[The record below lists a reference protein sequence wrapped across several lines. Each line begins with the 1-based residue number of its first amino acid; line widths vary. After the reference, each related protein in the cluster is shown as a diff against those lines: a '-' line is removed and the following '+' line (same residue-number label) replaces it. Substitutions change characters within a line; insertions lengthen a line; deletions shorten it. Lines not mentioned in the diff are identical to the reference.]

1 MTTDVHSYGHSV
13 VERPP
18 KPLRRNDSQDFE
30 KFSRKLQETACVVL
44 LDDMNAH
51 KSLTTA
57 AIASVAF
64 FSLFGAQA
72 AHAAPGGNGNGNGQI
87 GSIGIGPAPVDLHND
102 EAETKNDCPSDDS
115 WWHFVLAPNNGQY
128 AFTSMNLNIGGSTTL
143 ISGADIVANGGQTD
157 NVFVAVPEGA
167 SLDDLSAAGSSA
179 MVDPYSPKVK
189 FVLSHVCEGDE
200 VIVEEPVAE
209 EEVIEDEIAVEEEP
223 AVEDEKPVSDEEIVE
238 EETIEGD
245 VATDE
250 PSNEVITD
258 IVTPDPDTDNPNNDN
273 DNNEQDDPITD
284 NPTTDI
290 VTPEPDTD
298 NPTTDEQD
306 NPTTDTEDV
315 ITVNE
320 SADNNEPSV
329 EDDPEKGNV
338 DENTN
343 DIEVN
348 SNDEVVKSASVV
360 ETAPSAEVA
369 PALNVTADDTD
380 HNALPATGMELSL
393 AFLGLGLAG
402 IGGTLLA
409 VRRRLMIK

>member
-1 MTTDVHSYGHSV
+1 M
-13 VERPP
+13 
-18 KPLRRNDSQDFE
+18 
-30 KFSRKLQETACVVL
+30 L
-44 LDDMNAH
+44 LDDMNAR

-87 GSIGIGPAPVDLHND
+87 GSIGIGPAPVELHND
-102 EAETKNDCPSDDS
+102 EAETKNDCPSDDA

-209 EEVIEDEIAVEEEP
+209 EEVIEDEVTVAEET
-223 AVEDEKPVSDEEIVE
+223 AVEDEAPGDDEITE
-238 EETIEGD
+238 EESAEEDAADDPIAE
-245 VATDE
+245 
-250 PSNEVITD
+250 
-258 IVTPDPDTDNPNNDN
+258 IVTPDPDTDNPIKDTNNYTNDNEQHDPITEIVTPDPDTDNPIKDTNNDTN
-273 DNNEQDDPITD
+273 DNEQDDPITE
-284 NPTTDI
+284 I
-290 VTPEPDTD
+290 VTPDPE
-298 NPTTDEQD
+298 EQD
-306 NPTTDTEDV
+306 LDETPDDV
-315 ITVNE
+315 
-320 SADNNEPSV
+320 
-329 EDDPEKGNV
+329 
-338 DENTN
+338 TN

-348 SNDEVVKSASVV
+348 SNDSVV
-360 ETAPSAEVA
+360 EAASIVETTPDTEVA
-369 PALNVTADDTD
+369 PSLNVTADDTD

>member
-1 MTTDVHSYGHSV
+1 M
-13 VERPP
+13 
-18 KPLRRNDSQDFE
+18 
-30 KFSRKLQETACVVL
+30 L
-44 LDDMNAH
+44 LDDMNAR

-64 FSLFGAQA
+64 FLLFGAQA

-87 GSIGIGPAPVDLHND
+87 VSIGIGPAPVDLHND
-102 EAETKNDCPSDDS
+102 EAETKNDCPSDDA

-128 AFTSMNLNIGGSTTL
+128 AFTSMNLNIGGSATL

-179 MVDPYSPKVK
+179 MVDPYSTKVK

-209 EEVIEDEIAVEEEP
+209 EEVIEDEVTVAEEP
-223 AVEDEKPVSDEEIVE
+223 AVEDEAPGDDEMTE
-238 EETIEGD
+238 EESAEED
-245 VATDE
+245 AADD
-250 PSNEVITD
+250 PITD
-258 IVTPDPDTDNPNNDN
+258 IVTPDPDTDNPINDTNNDTN
-273 DNNEQDDPITD
+273 DNEQDDPITD
-284 NPTTDI
+284 I
-290 VTPEPDTD
+290 VTPDPE
-298 NPTTDEQD
+298 EQD
-306 NPTTDTEDV
+306 LDETPN
-315 ITVNE
+315 
-320 SADNNEPSV
+320 
-329 EDDPEKGNV
+329 DD
-338 DENTN
+338 TN

-348 SNDEVVKSASVV
+348 SNDSVV
-360 ETAPSAEVA
+360 ETASIVETTPDTEVA
-369 PALNVTADDTD
+369 HSLNVTADDTD

>member
-1 MTTDVHSYGHSV
+1 M
-13 VERPP
+13 
-18 KPLRRNDSQDFE
+18 
-30 KFSRKLQETACVVL
+30 L
-44 LDDMNAH
+44 LDDMNAR

-87 GSIGIGPAPVDLHND
+87 VSIGIGPAPVDLHND
-102 EAETKNDCPSDDS
+102 EAETKNDCPSDDA

-179 MVDPYSPKVK
+179 MVDPYSTKVK

-209 EEVIEDEIAVEEEP
+209 EEVTEDEVTVADEP
-223 AVEDEKPVSDEEIVE
+223 AVEDDAPVSDDENSE
-238 EETIEGD
+238 EETAEEDGAD
-245 VATDE
+245 
-250 PSNEVITD
+250 
-258 IVTPDPDTDNPNNDN
+258 DPIKDTNNDTN
-273 DNNEQDDPITD
+273 DNEQDNPITE
-284 NPTTDI
+284 I
-290 VTPEPDTD
+290 VTPEPE
-298 NPTTDEQD
+298 EQD
-306 NPTTDTEDV
+306 LDETPNDV
-315 ITVNE
+315 
-320 SADNNEPSV
+320 
-329 EDDPEKGNV
+329 
-338 DENTN
+338 TN

-348 SNDEVVKSASVV
+348 SNDSVV
-360 ETAPSAEVA
+360 EAASIVETTPDTEVA
-369 PALNVTADDTD
+369 PSLNVTADDTD

>member
-44 LDDMNAH
+44 LHDMNTH
-51 KSLTTA
+51 KSLITT

-72 AHAAPGGNGNGNGQI
+72 AHAAQDGNGNGNGQI
-87 GSIGIGPAPVDLHND
+87 VSIGIGPAPVGLHND
-102 EAETKNDCPSDDS
+102 EAETKNDCPSDDA

-179 MVDPYSPKVK
+179 MVDPYSTKVK

-209 EEVIEDEIAVEEEP
+209 EEVIEDEVTVAEET
-223 AVEDEKPVSDEEIVE
+223 AVEDEAPGDDEITEEESAEEDAADDPIAEIV
-238 EETIEGD
+238 I
-245 VATDE
+245 
-250 PSNEVITD
+250 
-258 IVTPDPDTDNPNNDN
+258 PDLDTDNPIKDTNNDTN
-273 DNNEQDDPITD
+273 DNEQDNPITE
-284 NPTTDI
+284 I
-290 VTPEPDTD
+290 VTPEPE
-298 NPTTDEQD
+298 EQD
-306 NPTTDTEDV
+306 LDETPNDV
-315 ITVNE
+315 
-320 SADNNEPSV
+320 
-329 EDDPEKGNV
+329 
-338 DENTN
+338 TN

-348 SNDEVVKSASVV
+348 SNDSVV
-360 ETAPSAEVA
+360 EAASIVETTPDTEVA
-369 PALNVTADDTD
+369 PSLNVTADDTD
-380 HNALPATGMELSL
+380 HNALPATGMEPSL

>member
-284 NPTTDI
+284 NPTTD
-290 VTPEPDTD
+290 
-298 NPTTDEQD
+298 
-306 NPTTDTEDV
+306 TEDV

>member
-238 EETIEGD
+238 EETIEED

-273 DNNEQDDPITD
+273 DNNEQDDPI
-284 NPTTDI
+284 
-290 VTPEPDTD
+290 TD

>member
-238 EETIEGD
+238 EETIEED

-273 DNNEQDDPITD
+273 DNNEQDDPI
-284 NPTTDI
+284 
-290 VTPEPDTD
+290 
-298 NPTTDEQD
+298 
-306 NPTTDTEDV
+306 TDTEDV

>member
-1 MTTDVHSYGHSV
+1 M
-13 VERPP
+13 
-18 KPLRRNDSQDFE
+18 
-30 KFSRKLQETACVVL
+30 L
-44 LDDMNAH
+44 LHDMNAR

-87 GSIGIGPAPVDLHND
+87 VSIGIGPAPVDLHND
-102 EAETKNDCPSDDS
+102 EAETKNDCPSDDA

-128 AFTSMNLNIGGSTTL
+128 AFTSMNLNIGGSATL
-143 ISGADIVANGGQTD
+143 ISDADIVSNGGQTD

-167 SLDDLSAAGSSA
+167 SLEDLSAAGSSA

-209 EEVIEDEIAVEEEP
+209 EEVIEDEVTVAEESAEEDAADDPIAE
-223 AVEDEKPVSDEEIVE
+223 
-238 EETIEGD
+238 
-245 VATDE
+245 
-250 PSNEVITD
+250 
-258 IVTPDPDTDNPNNDN
+258 IVTPDPDTDNPIKDTNNDTN
-273 DNNEQDDPITD
+273 DN
-284 NPTTDI
+284 
-290 VTPEPDTD
+290 
-298 NPTTDEQD
+298 EQD
-306 NPTTDTEDV
+306 NPITEIV
-315 ITVNE
+315 T
-320 SADNNEPSV
+320 P
-329 EDDPEKGNV
+329 DPEEQDL
-338 DENTN
+338 DETPDDVTN

-348 SNDEVVKSASVV
+348 SNDSVV
-360 ETAPSAEVA
+360 EAASIVETTPDTELAPS
-369 PALNVTADDTD
+369 LNVTADDTD

>member
-1 MTTDVHSYGHSV
+1 
-13 VERPP
+13 
-18 KPLRRNDSQDFE
+18 
-30 KFSRKLQETACVVL
+30 
-44 LDDMNAH
+44 MNAR

-87 GSIGIGPAPVDLHND
+87 GSISIGPAPVDLHND
-102 EAETKNDCPSDDS
+102 EAETKNDCPSDDA

-128 AFTSMNLNIGGSTTL
+128 AFTSMNLNIGGSATL

-157 NVFVAVPEGA
+157 NVFVAGPEGA
-167 SLDDLSAAGSSA
+167 SLDDLIAAGSSA
-179 MVDPYSPKVK
+179 MVDPYSTKVK

-209 EEVIEDEIAVEEEP
+209 EEVTEDEVTVTEEP
-223 AVEDEKPVSDEEIVE
+223 AVEDEAPGDDEITEEESAEEDAADDPIAEIV
-238 EETIEGD
+238 I
-245 VATDE
+245 
-250 PSNEVITD
+250 
-258 IVTPDPDTDNPNNDN
+258 PDPDTDNPIKDTNNDTN
-273 DNNEQDDPITD
+273 DNEQDNPITE
-284 NPTTDI
+284 I
-290 VTPEPDTD
+290 VTPEPE
-298 NPTTDEQD
+298 EQD
-306 NPTTDTEDV
+306 LDETPNDV
-315 ITVNE
+315 
-320 SADNNEPSV
+320 
-329 EDDPEKGNV
+329 
-338 DENTN
+338 TN

-348 SNDEVVKSASVV
+348 SNDSVV
-360 ETAPSAEVA
+360 EAASIVETTPDTEVA
-369 PALNVTADDTD
+369 PSLNVTADDTD

>member
-1 MTTDVHSYGHSV
+1 M
-13 VERPP
+13 
-18 KPLRRNDSQDFE
+18 
-30 KFSRKLQETACVVL
+30 L
-44 LDDMNAH
+44 LDDMNAR

-87 GSIGIGPAPVDLHND
+87 VSIGIGPAPVDLHND
-102 EAETKNDCPSDDS
+102 EAETKNDCPSDDA

-157 NVFVAVPEGA
+157 NVFVAVPESA

-179 MVDPYSPKVK
+179 MVDPYSTKVK

-209 EEVIEDEIAVEEEP
+209 EEVIEDEVTVAEET
-223 AVEDEKPVSDEEIVE
+223 AVEDEAPGDDEITE
-238 EETIEGD
+238 EESAEEDAADDPIAE
-245 VATDE
+245 
-250 PSNEVITD
+250 
-258 IVTPDPDTDNPNNDN
+258 IVTPDPDTDNPIKDTNNDTN
-273 DNNEQDDPITD
+273 DTEHDDPITE
-284 NPTTDI
+284 I
-290 VTPEPDTD
+290 VTPEPE
-298 NPTTDEQD
+298 EQD
-306 NPTTDTEDV
+306 LDETPNDV
-315 ITVNE
+315 
-320 SADNNEPSV
+320 
-329 EDDPEKGNV
+329 
-338 DENTN
+338 TN

-348 SNDEVVKSASVV
+348 SNDSVV
-360 ETAPSAEVA
+360 EAASIVETTPDTEVA
-369 PALNVTADDTD
+369 PSLNVTADDTD

>member
-258 IVTPDPDTDNPNNDN
+258 IVTP
-273 DNNEQDDPITD
+273 
-284 NPTTDI
+284 
-290 VTPEPDTD
+290 EPDT
-298 NPTTDEQD
+298 D

-329 EDDPEKGNV
+329 EDDPEKSNV

>member
-1 MTTDVHSYGHSV
+1 
-13 VERPP
+13 
-18 KPLRRNDSQDFE
+18 
-30 KFSRKLQETACVVL
+30 
-44 LDDMNAH
+44 MNAR

-298 NPTTDEQD
+298 D
-306 NPTTDTEDV
+306 PTTDTEDV

>member
-1 MTTDVHSYGHSV
+1 M
-13 VERPP
+13 
-18 KPLRRNDSQDFE
+18 
-30 KFSRKLQETACVVL
+30 L
-44 LDDMNAH
+44 LDDMNAR

-258 IVTPDPDTDNPNNDN
+258 IVTPDPDTDNPNN
-273 DNNEQDDPITD
+273 NE
-284 NPTTDI
+284 
-290 VTPEPDTD
+290 
-298 NPTTDEQD
+298 
-306 NPTTDTEDV
+306 
-315 ITVNE
+315 
-320 SADNNEPSV
+320 
-329 EDDPEKGNV
+329 
-338 DENTN
+338 
-343 DIEVN
+343 
-348 SNDEVVKSASVV
+348 
-360 ETAPSAEVA
+360 
-369 PALNVTADDTD
+369 
-380 HNALPATGMELSL
+380 
-393 AFLGLGLAG
+393 
-402 IGGTLLA
+402 
-409 VRRRLMIK
+409 

>member
-1 MTTDVHSYGHSV
+1 M
-13 VERPP
+13 
-18 KPLRRNDSQDFE
+18 
-30 KFSRKLQETACVVL
+30 L
-44 LDDMNAH
+44 LHDMNAR

-87 GSIGIGPAPVDLHND
+87 VSIGIGPAPVDLHND
-102 EAETKNDCPSDDS
+102 EAETKNDCPSDHA

-128 AFTSMNLNIGGSTTL
+128 AFTSMNLNIGGSATL

-179 MVDPYSPKVK
+179 MVDPYSTKVK

-209 EEVIEDEIAVEEEP
+209 EKVIEDEVTVAEEP
-223 AVEDEKPVSDEEIVE
+223 AVEDEAPGDDEITE
-238 EETIEGD
+238 EESAEED
-245 VATDE
+245 VADD
-250 PSNEVITD
+250 PITD
-258 IVTPDPDTDNPNNDN
+258 IVTPDPG
-273 DNNEQDDPITD
+273 EQD
-284 NPTTDI
+284 
-290 VTPEPDTD
+290 
-298 NPTTDEQD
+298 
-306 NPTTDTEDV
+306 
-315 ITVNE
+315 
-320 SADNNEPSV
+320 
-329 EDDPEKGNV
+329 V
-338 DENTN
+338 DETPNDVTN

-348 SNDEVVKSASVV
+348 SNDSVV
-360 ETAPSAEVA
+360 EAASIVETTPDTEVA
-369 PALNVTADDTD
+369 RSLNVTADDND
-380 HNALPATGMELSL
+380 HNALPATGMEHSL

-402 IGGTLLA
+402 IGGSLLA

>member
-1 MTTDVHSYGHSV
+1 M
-13 VERPP
+13 
-18 KPLRRNDSQDFE
+18 
-30 KFSRKLQETACVVL
+30 L
-44 LDDMNAH
+44 LDDMNAR

-57 AIASVAF
+57 AIASAAF

-209 EEVIEDEIAVEEEP
+209 EEVTEDEVTVAEETAVQNEAPGDDEITEEES
-223 AVEDEKPVSDEEIVE
+223 AEEDAADDPIAEIV
-238 EETIEGD
+238 TPNPD
-245 VATDE
+245 TDN
-250 PSNEVITD
+250 PIKDTNNNEQDDPITD
-258 IVTPDPDTDNPNNDN
+258 IVTPDPDTND
-273 DNNEQDDPITD
+273 
-284 NPTTDI
+284 
-290 VTPEPDTD
+290 V
-298 NPTTDEQD
+298 
-306 NPTTDTEDV
+306 
-315 ITVNE
+315 
-320 SADNNEPSV
+320 
-329 EDDPEKGNV
+329 
-338 DENTN
+338 
-343 DIEVN
+343 EVN
-348 SNDEVVKSASVV
+348 SNDEVVKAAFVV

-369 PALNVTADDTD
+369 PSLNVTADDTD

>member
-18 KPLRRNDSQDFE
+18 KPLRRIDSQDFE

-44 LDDMNAH
+44 LDDMSAR

-57 AIASVAF
+57 ALASVAF

-200 VIVEEPVAE
+200 VIEEEPVAE
-209 EEVIEDEIAVEEEP
+209 EEVTEDEIAVEE
-223 AVEDEKPVSDEEIVE
+223 ATTVEDEKPVSDKESVE
-238 EETIEGD
+238 EETTEDD
-245 VATDE
+245 VAADE
-250 PSNEVITD
+250 PSNEVI
-258 IVTPDPDTDNPNNDN
+258 INSVTPDPDTND
-273 DNNEQDDPITD
+273 
-284 NPTTDI
+284 
-290 VTPEPDTD
+290 
-298 NPTTDEQD
+298 
-306 NPTTDTEDV
+306 PTTDTEDV

>member
-1 MTTDVHSYGHSV
+1 MTTDVDSYGHSV

-44 LDDMNAH
+44 LDDMNAR

-102 EAETKNDCPSDDS
+102 EAETKNDCPSDDA

-128 AFTSMNLNIGGSTTL
+128 AFTSMNLNIGGSATL

-167 SLDDLSAAGSSA
+167 SLDDLIAAGSSA
-179 MVDPYSPKVK
+179 MVDPYSTKVK

-200 VIVEEPVAE
+200 EIVEEPVAE
-209 EEVIEDEIAVEEEP
+209 EEVIEDEVTVAEET
-223 AVEDEKPVSDEEIVE
+223 AVEDEAPGDDEITEEESAEEDATDDPIAEIV
-238 EETIEGD
+238 I
-245 VATDE
+245 
-250 PSNEVITD
+250 
-258 IVTPDPDTDNPNNDN
+258 PDPDTDNPIKDTNNDTN
-273 DNNEQDDPITD
+273 DNEQDNPITE
-284 NPTTDI
+284 I
-290 VTPEPDTD
+290 VTPEPE
-298 NPTTDEQD
+298 EQD
-306 NPTTDTEDV
+306 LDETPNDV
-315 ITVNE
+315 
-320 SADNNEPSV
+320 
-329 EDDPEKGNV
+329 
-338 DENTN
+338 TN

-348 SNDEVVKSASVV
+348 SNDSVV
-360 ETAPSAEVA
+360 EAASIVETTPDTEVA
-369 PALNVTADDTD
+369 PSLNVTADDTD

>member
-1 MTTDVHSYGHSV
+1 M
-13 VERPP
+13 
-18 KPLRRNDSQDFE
+18 
-30 KFSRKLQETACVVL
+30 L
-44 LDDMNAH
+44 LDDMNAR

-87 GSIGIGPAPVDLHND
+87 GSISIGPAPVDLHND
-102 EAETKNDCPSDDS
+102 EAETKNDCPSDDA

-128 AFTSMNLNIGGSTTL
+128 AFTSMNLNIGGSATL

-167 SLDDLSAAGSSA
+167 SLDDLIAAGSSA

-209 EEVIEDEIAVEEEP
+209 EEVIEDEVTVAEET
-223 AVEDEKPVSDEEIVE
+223 AVEDEAPGDDEITE
-238 EETIEGD
+238 EESAEED
-245 VATDE
+245 AADDA
-250 PSNEVITD
+250 ITD
-258 IVTPDPDTDNPNNDN
+258 IVTPDPDTDNP
-273 DNNEQDDPITD
+273 I
-284 NPTTDI
+284 TDI
-290 VTPEPDTD
+290 VTPEPEEKDL
-298 NPTTDEQD
+298 DETP
-306 NPTTDTEDV
+306 N
-315 ITVNE
+315 
-320 SADNNEPSV
+320 
-329 EDDPEKGNV
+329 DDS
-338 DENTN
+338 N

-348 SNDEVVKSASVV
+348 SNDSVV
-360 ETAPSAEVA
+360 ETASFVETTPDTEVA
-369 PALNVTADDTD
+369 PSLNVTADDTD

>member
-238 EETIEGD
+238 EETIEED

-258 IVTPDPDTDNPNNDN
+258 IVTPEPDTDDPNNDNDN
-273 DNNEQDDPITD
+273 DNNEQDDPIT
-284 NPTTDI
+284 
-290 VTPEPDTD
+290 
-298 NPTTDEQD
+298 D

>member
-223 AVEDEKPVSDEEIVE
+223 AVEDEEPVSDEEIVE

-258 IVTPDPDTDNPNNDN
+258 IVTP
-273 DNNEQDDPITD
+273 
-284 NPTTDI
+284 
-290 VTPEPDTD
+290 EPDTD
-298 NPTTDEQD
+298 D
-306 NPTTDTEDV
+306 PTTDTEDV